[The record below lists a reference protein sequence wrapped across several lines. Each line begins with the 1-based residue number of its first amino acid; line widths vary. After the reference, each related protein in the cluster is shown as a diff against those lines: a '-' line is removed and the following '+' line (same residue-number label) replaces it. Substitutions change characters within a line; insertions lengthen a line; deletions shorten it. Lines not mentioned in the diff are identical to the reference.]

1 VLNNQ
6 LPGAVP
12 TSKDPLD
19 TQPITGEN
27 KGRLYLDRSLVKK
40 PQEIWKRQYRRRSG
54 AFKL

>member
-27 KGRLYLDRSLVKK
+27 KGRLYLDRSLVEK
-40 PQEIWKRQYRRRSG
+40 PQKIWKRQYRRRSG